1 MLQKLHTLLPLALYL
16 AGSICF
22 IAGSVIA
29 FWRAWTEYVPPPDA
43 L

>member
-1 MLQKLHTLLPLALYL
+1 MLAKLHTLLPLLLYL
-16 AGSICF
+16 VGSLFF

-29 FWRAWTEYVPPPDA
+29 FWRAWNDTPS